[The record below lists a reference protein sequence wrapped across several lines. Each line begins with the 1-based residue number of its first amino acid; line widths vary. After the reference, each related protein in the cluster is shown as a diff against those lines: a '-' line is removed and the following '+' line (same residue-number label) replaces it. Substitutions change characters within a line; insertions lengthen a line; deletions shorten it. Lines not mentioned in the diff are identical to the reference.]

1 MEEQLLSFHLAL
13 RRTPPSPREG
23 SQRGAS
29 GCTGAAVEWVK
40 TLRQGVAIEGETQAK
55 AAWAK
60 WAGSMGGG
68 WVESWREE
76 RMGRMTGGAVRA
88 AILMSSPS

>member
-29 GCTGAAVEWVK
+29 GCTGAAVALLK
-40 TLRQGVAIEGETQAK
+40 TVRQGVAIEGETQEK

-60 WAGSMGGG
+60 RAGSMGSG
-68 WVESWREE
+68 WGERWREE
-76 RMGRMTGGAVRA
+76 RMGRMTGGSVRA
-88 AILMSSPS
+88 AMRRRALC